1 MPKIR
6 RMTDQCPRGE
16 SIMAHLQA
24 VRTTLQP
31 QQNDYSQLTTYY
43 DEHNQVAWGYM
54 NAAPRPCFTGTLL
67 REIVDWFGDVA
78 RRVDDPECA
87 DVNYVVVA
95 SGHPGIYNLGG
106 DLNLFRQLIE
116 ARDRENLCK
125 YAQACIRPLFLNAL
139 HLNRPNLKT
148 ITLVQ
153 GDALG
158 GGFECALSGNILI
171 AERGTKMGFPEILFN
186 LFPGMG
192 AMTLLG
198 RKIGYTK
205 AEKVILSGKLYTAE
219 EMYELGAVD
228 VLVDPGSGEQ
238 AVYDFIRKEAR
249 QRNGALALRAA
260 RELSQPIAHDELM
273 RIAEIWVDAALRLE
287 SKDLRMMERL
297 VMRQTGKVE
306 TANPGDSVVL
316 SA

>member
-1 MPKIR
+1 
-6 RMTDQCPRGE
+6 
-16 SIMAHLQA
+16 MAHLQA

-43 DEHNQVAWGYM
+43 DKHSQVAWGYM
-54 NAAPRPCFTGTLL
+54 NAEPRPCFTGVLL
-67 REIVDWFGDVA
+67 REIVDWFGDIA
-78 RRVDDPECA
+78 RRLDDPEGN

-95 SGHPGIYNLGG
+95 SAHPGVYNLGG

-116 ARDRENLCK
+116 ARDRESLYK

-139 HLNRPNLKT
+139 HLNRPHLKT

-158 GGFECALSGNILI
+158 GGFECALSGNVLI

-205 AEKVILSGKLYTAE
+205 AEKIILSGKLYSAE
-219 EMYELGAVD
+219 EMYELGVVD
-228 VLVDPGSGEQ
+228 VLAEPGGGES
-238 AVYDFIRKEAR
+238 AVYEFIRKEAR

-287 SKDLRMMERL
+287 PKDLRMMERL
-297 VMRQTGKVE
+297 VSRQTGKADIANSGGSVE
-306 TANPGDSVVL
+306 L